1 MLITFEFSTK
11 YIYIALNPK
20 AMRINNLLNIALII
34 LTAVVVA
41 DVILTIY
48 NPVKTDYTKLIAPAT
63 ILLSLFLFRTIH
75 INRQKTINQLTSVKI
90 NR

>member
-1 MLITFEFSTK
+1 
-11 YIYIALNPK
+11 
-20 AMRINNLLNIALII
+20 MRINILLNIALIV

-48 NPVKTDYTKLIAPAT
+48 NPVKTDYAKLITPAT